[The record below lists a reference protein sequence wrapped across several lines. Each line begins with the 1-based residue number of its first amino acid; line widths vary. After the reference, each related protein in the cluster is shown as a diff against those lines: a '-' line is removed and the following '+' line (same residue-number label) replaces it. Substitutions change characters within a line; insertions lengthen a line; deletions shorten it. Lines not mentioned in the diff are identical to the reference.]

1 MKVEMDVIDSIW
13 LGLSLVRVT
22 KGTHATFEQTR
33 VKDEAWLARRVKS
46 SGSAR
51 LRLLKVLHVE
61 HDVDYSQSRE
71 SQTCSPIISQSTV
84 R

>member
-1 MKVEMDVIDSIW
+1 MDVIDNIW
-13 LGLSLVRVT
+13 SGLFLVRVT

-33 VKDEAWLARRVKS
+33 ANDEVGLRRRVKAA
-46 SGSAR
+46 GSAR
-51 LRLLKVLHVE
+51 LGLLKVLHFE
-61 HDVDYSQSRE
+61 HEVDYSQSRE